1 MGAEG
6 PPLGAVDPLIHG
18 PDVLICYGRMEVIGG
33 AHPAGGAQR
42 ELRLGLGANWFQFT
56 LLAATTLLVGMTIGV
71 ERTVLP
77 PLARQAFGV
86 TSLELTVSFV
96 TAFGAIKA
104 LLNLMG
110 GHWSDRLGRR
120 RLMLIG
126 WLFGLPYPLLIAFAP
141 SWGWVVVANLFLGVN
156 QGLTWSTSVTA
167 KLDLVGSGRRG
178 LAIGIDE
185 AAGYFGT
192 AVAGYLAGLIAT
204 ASGLRPGPYWLAL
217 GTVVLGGGLALWP
230 LRESLPWARF
240 EATQR
245 AAAAVETGSPAS
257 PAAAPPSLRRL
268 LAYVS
273 WRDRS
278 MAAACQAGM
287 INKFADALAIGVFP
301 LWLIA
306 HHASLATVGLV
317 GGVYTGVWGLLQ
329 IPSGQLADHLGRKW
343 LIASGLLVE
352 GVAVAWFVSGDG
364 LGTWLGAAAIM
375 GVGTAALY
383 PNLLTAVG
391 DVSHPAWRGGTLGVY
406 RLWRDGGYAI
416 GPLVTAAVGTLFGLA
431 AGSWF
436 VAALLVASGLTVAIL
451 MQETH
456 PRRRTRKSPWE
467 SHPEWL
473 GP

>member
-1 MGAEG
+1 VSSIRARDIVAPGDA
-6 PPLGAVDPLIHG
+6 
-18 PDVLICYGRMEVIGG
+18 
-33 AHPAGGAQR
+33 AQR
-42 ELRLGLGANWFQFT
+42 ELRLGLGANWFQFS
-56 LLAATTLLVGMTIGV
+56 LLAITTLLVGMTIGV

-96 TAFGAIKA
+96 TAFGAVKA
-104 LLNLMG
+104 LLNLAG

-120 RLMLIG
+120 RLMLVG

-141 SWGWVVVANLFLGVN
+141 SWGLVVVANLFLGVN

-167 KLDLVGSGRRG
+167 KLDLVGSARRG

-192 AVAGYLAGLIAT
+192 AVAGYVAGLIAD
-204 ASGLRPGPYWLAL
+204 SVGLRPAPYWLAL
-217 GTVVLGGGLALWP
+217 GTVVIGGLLAFWP
-230 LRESLPWARF
+230 LRESLPWARL
-240 EATQR
+240 EAAQR
-245 AAAAVETGSPAS
+245 VTAAAIGEKEPRPILAS
-257 PAAAPPSLRRL
+257 APPSLSRL

-278 MAAACQAGM
+278 MMAACQAGM

-301 LWLIA
+301 LWLVA

-329 IPSGQLADHLGRKW
+329 IPSGQAADHLGRKW
-343 LIASGLLVE
+343 LIASGLIAE
-352 GVAVAWFVSGDG
+352 GGAVGWFVRGDG
-364 LGTWLGAAAIM
+364 LPTWIGAAAIM

-391 DVSHPAWRGGTLGVY
+391 DVSHPSWRGGALGVY

-416 GPLVTAAVGTLFGLA
+416 GPLITAAVGTAFGLA
-431 AGSWF
+431 AGFWL
-436 VAALLVASGLTVAIL
+436 VAALLLASGVTVAIF
-451 MQETH
+451 MGETH
-456 PRRRTRKSPWE
+456 PRRRTRASAWE
-467 SHPEWL
+467 GHPEWL
-473 GP
+473 SP